1 MKHLQIVLFLIFSCC
16 FLGVK
21 AQQNHFIYIQTENKQ
36 PFYIKLDSK
45 LYSSTSTGYIVLSKL
60 KAGEYNLAIG
70 FPRSEWPEQKMQCII
85 GNKDLGFILKNFGDK
100 GWGLFNLQTMEI
112 VMADEKK
119 KTNVVAVE
127 TKSDEFSNMLSNVV
141 NDPTIKQVERMAE
154 PERAPDTTREATAEA
169 VTITQAPEPST
180 PVAVTVV
187 SSEAPPKSAIRRTL
201 LHKGDAGTEMVY
213 LENNEGGTD
222 TITVFIPLEKNAE
235 AEGNAIVK
243 DETALPAVTPVVSA
257 NVPVRE
263 EAAQSKKEVKENSPT
278 IEYNPNKEEKGKKA
292 KKESKTADKKFLD
305 LTVEEASKPAPTK
318 AEENRSERKAL
329 PSTATAEEKQPEII
343 VQNSPMINSDC
354 KSLASE
360 SDFMKLRKKMV
371 SEDNEEDM
379 INVAKKSFRGKCYT
393 VEQVKNLSVLFLKDE
408 GKYAFFDMAYPH
420 VSDSHNFSN
429 LQGQLTDPYYIS
441 RFQVMIRR

>member
-1 MKHLQIVLFLIFSCC
+1 MKHLQIILFFIFSCC

-36 PFYIKLDSK
+36 PFYIKLDNK

-70 FPRSEWPEQKMQCII
+70 FPKSEWPEQKMQCVIN
-85 GNKDLGFILKNFGDK
+85 NKDLGYILKNFGDK

-127 TKSDEFSNMLSNVV
+127 TKSDQFSNMLSDVV
-141 NDPTIKQVERMAE
+141 NDPTIKQVERMVE
-154 PERAPDTTREATAEA
+154 PERAPDTTREVNAESVTQTEPTAT
-169 VTITQAPEPST
+169 ST
-180 PVAVTVV
+180 PAIVPVV
-187 SSEAPPKSAIRRTL
+187 SSEASSRSSIQRTL
-201 LHKGDAGTEMVY
+201 FNKGEAGTEMVY
-213 LENNEGGTD
+213 LENNEGATD
-222 TITVFIPLEKNAE
+222 TIAVFIPAEKNTE
-235 AEGNAIVK
+235 PEIKSIVK
-243 DETALPAVTPVVSA
+243 EESAPPATIPFVKDNVSNEEVEAPNRKVV
-257 NVPVRE
+257 R
-263 EAAQSKKEVKENSPT
+263 ENSPS
-278 IEYNPNKEEKGKKA
+278 IEYNPNKEEKAKKT
-292 KKESKTADKKFLD
+292 KKESKSSDKKFLD
-305 LTVEEASKPAPTK
+305 LTVAETSKTSTPKVEDNKEEGKTAQPTI
-318 AEENRSERKAL
+318 A
-329 PSTATAEEKQPEII
+329 AEEKQPEII

-379 INVAKKSFRGKCYT
+379 ITVAKKSFKGKCYT

-420 VSDSHNFSN
+420 VSDSHNYSN
-429 LQGQLTDPYYIS
+429 LQGQLTDAYYIS